1 MEEAASA
8 AHHEFTTVLS
18 SHVVIGAV
26 ATLTLV
32 LRFTARRRGGSL
44 YGWDDWLCLVAGLC
58 MWGDFVMTILE
69 YRPYLREVDMEELSI
84 PNQSLLKQLSFGSIF
99 FTSACEV
106 IARLSLIFLYY
117 RIFSIKKWLGW
128 TLKIIGGL
136 SVAWL
141 VVAIAVVIFQCKP
154 VAAVV
159 DASISGEC
167 MDNQLGFIF
176 AEAVNLLLDL
186 ALVPLPVRTI
196 WKLQL
201 PFAERL
207 GVAVIFLTGLAVIIT
222 QVLRMIFGY
231 NPDTGGD
238 RSVTSLSR
246 LSLWTGLH
254 LGFAII
260 CACLPV
266 LRVYLPA
273 DKWIS
278 NSRLG
283 HLYNSFSG
291 WMSSGSRKSKSPS
304 HSGKSSLPTYQEPNI
319 LSHTDHPGPYSSND
333 EIPLTEHHYV
343 KK

>member
-1 MEEAASA
+1 
-8 AHHEFTTVLS
+8 
-18 SHVVIGAV
+18 
-26 ATLTLV
+26 
-32 LRFTARRRGGSL
+32 
-44 YGWDDWLCLVAGLC
+44 
-58 MWGDFVMTILE
+58 
-69 YRPYLREVDMEELSI
+69 MEELSI
-84 PNQSLLKQLSFGSIF
+84 PNQSLLKQVISQLSFGTRNSQRTNRDQLSFGSIF

-207 GVAVIFLTGLAVIIT
+207 GVAVIFLTGLA
-222 QVLRMIFGY
+222 
-231 NPDTGGD
+231 
-238 RSVTSLSR
+238 
-246 LSLWTGLH
+246 
-254 LGFAII
+254 
-260 CACLPV
+260 
-266 LRVYLPA
+266 
-273 DKWIS
+273 
-278 NSRLG
+278 
-283 HLYNSFSG
+283 
-291 WMSSGSRKSKSPS
+291 
-304 HSGKSSLPTYQEPNI
+304 
-319 LSHTDHPGPYSSND
+319 
-333 EIPLTEHHYV
+333 
-343 KK
+343 

>member
-1 MEEAASA
+1 
-8 AHHEFTTVLS
+8 
-18 SHVVIGAV
+18 
-26 ATLTLV
+26 
-32 LRFTARRRGGSL
+32 
-44 YGWDDWLCLVAGLC
+44 
-58 MWGDFVMTILE
+58 
-69 YRPYLREVDMEELSI
+69 
-84 PNQSLLKQLSFGSIF
+84 
-99 FTSACEV
+99 
-106 IARLSLIFLYY
+106 
-117 RIFSIKKWLGW
+117 
-128 TLKIIGGL
+128 
-136 SVAWL
+136 
-141 VVAIAVVIFQCKP
+141 
-154 VAAVV
+154 
-159 DASISGEC
+159 
-167 MDNQLGFIF
+167 
-176 AEAVNLLLDL
+176 
-186 ALVPLPVRTI
+186 
-196 WKLQL
+196 
-201 PFAERL
+201 
-207 GVAVIFLTGLAVIIT
+207 
-222 QVLRMIFGY
+222 MIFGY

-304 HSGKSSLPTYQEPNI
+304 QSGKSSLPTYQEPNI
-319 LSHTDHPGPYSSND
+319 LPHTDHPGPYSSND